1 MAGRDRQR
9 LLRLLPYLGRDRRR
23 LGLTLL
29 LLIPVA
35 FAAAVQP
42 LLVGQAIAVL
52 RRGAAGANESV
63 LPWLQG
69 LDTPDAL
76 RLLVLLLLA
85 AVCTRL
91 GLQGLQSFSVQA
103 IGQRLTARIRD
114 DLFRHALELSLR
126 FHDRTPV
133 GKLLTRLTS
142 DVDAL
147 AEVFGSGAVGVLADL
162 VTLVVIAVTM
172 LAIEWR
178 LGLLLLASQL
188 PVTFGILWL
197 QRCYRRAN
205 YRVREELAQLNAD
218 LQENL
223 QGLEVVQMF
232 RREAVNSARFATTTA
247 AYRQAVTGTILYDSA
262 ISAFIEWVALTA
274 VAAVLALGG
283 WMVSGGAM
291 GLGTLTTFI
300 LYSQRLFDP
309 LRQLAERFTQI
320 QGGLTAVERI
330 GELLEEP
337 IEIQDRSQHGAP
349 VSSAASRRSTGFLP
363 PATAL
368 PAAASAPS
376 ETTLPAASGEV
387 VFEEVSFAYRPDEP
401 ILHGLSF
408 RIAPGEHVALV
419 GPTGSGKSTVIRLL
433 CRLYEPQ
440 HGRILL
446 DGVDIRELPI
456 ASLRQRLGVVLQD
469 TFLFSGNVADNLRLD
484 AEISS
489 DELRRLCGELGLTPL
504 LGRLPDGL
512 ATELR
517 ERGANLSSGERQ
529 LLAVARVAIRNPS
542 VLVMDEATA
551 FLDPST
557 EATLQRDL
565 DALLQQR
572 TAIVIAHRL
581 ATVEAAD
588 RILVLQR
595 GQLVEQGSH
604 RQLRAAGGL
613 YAQLAALQEKGLAAL

>member
-1 MAGRDRQR
+1 MAGLDRQR
-9 LLRLLPYLGRDRRR
+9 LARLLPYLGRDRRR

-52 RRGAAGANESV
+52 RREPTLG
-63 LPWLQG
+63 WLDG
-69 LDTPDAL
+69 MAVPEAL
-76 RLLVLLLLA
+76 RLLVLLLLG
-85 AVCTRL
+85 AVMLRL
-91 GLQGLQSFSVQA
+91 GLQGIQTFNVQA
-103 IGQRLTARIRD
+103 VGQRLTARIRD
-114 DLFRHALELSLR
+114 DLFAHAMALSLR

-162 VTLVVIAVTM
+162 VTLLVIAVTM
-172 LAIEWR
+172 ISIEWR
-178 LGLLLLASQL
+178 LGLLLLVSQV
-188 PVTFGILWL
+188 PVVLGILWL
-197 QRCYRRAN
+197 QGRFRKAN
-205 YRVREELAQLNAD
+205 YRVREELSQLNAD

-232 RREAVNSARFATTTA
+232 RREATNSARFSQVTA
-247 AYRQAVTGTILYDSA
+247 AYREAVNGTILFDSA
-262 ISAFIEWVALTA
+262 ISAFIEWVALSA
-274 VAAVLALGG
+274 VAVVLALGG
-283 WMVSGGAM
+283 WMVLGSAM

-330 GELLEEP
+330 GELLEQP
-337 IEIQDRSQHGAP
+337 IEIADLPASER
-349 VSSAASRRSTGFLP
+349 SAAAIQSGTKR
-363 PATAL
+363 
-368 PAAASAPS
+368 ASA
-376 ETTLPAASGEV
+376 GEV
-387 VFEEVSFAYRPDEP
+387 IFDNVSFAYREDDP
-401 ILHGLSF
+401 ILTDLSF

-419 GPTGSGKSTVIRLL
+419 GPTGSGKTTVIRLL

-440 HGRILL
+440 RGRILL
-446 DGVDIRELPI
+446 DGIDIRQLPI
-456 ASLRQRLGVVLQD
+456 PTLRQRLGVVLQD

-484 AEISS
+484 APISS
-489 DELRRLCGELGLTPL
+489 EALHQICAELGLEPL
-504 LGRLPDGL
+504 LRRLPDGL

-517 ERGANLSSGERQ
+517 ERGGNLSSGERQ
-529 LLAVARVAIRNPS
+529 LLSVARVAIRDPS

-551 FLDPST
+551 FMDPST

-565 DALLQQR
+565 SRLLQQR

-588 RILVLQR
+588 RILVLR
-595 GQLVEQGSH
+595 KGHLIEQGSH
-604 RQLRAAGGL
+604 SELRLAGGV
-613 YAQLAALQEKGLAAL
+613 YAQLADLQERGLAAL

>member
-1 MAGRDRQR
+1 MARLDRQR
-9 LLRLLPYLGRDRRR
+9 LARLLPYLGKDRRR

-52 RRGAAGANESV
+52 RREPTLGWLNGMPVPAA
-63 LPWLQG
+63 LQQ
-69 LDTPDAL
+69 
-76 RLLVLLLLA
+76 LVLLLLL
-85 AVCTRL
+85 AVLLRL
-91 GLQGLQSFSVQA
+91 GLQGIQTFNVQA
-103 IGQRLTARIRD
+103 VGQRLTARIRN
-114 DLFRHALELSLR
+114 DLFAHAMALSLR

-162 VTLVVIAVTM
+162 VTLLVIAVTM
-172 LAIEWR
+172 ISIEWR
-178 LGLLLLASQL
+178 LGLLLLLSQV
-188 PVTFGILWL
+188 PVVLGILWL
-197 QRCYRRAN
+197 QGRYRTAN
-205 YRVREELAQLNAD
+205 YRVREELSQLNAD

-232 RREAVNSARFATTTA
+232 RREATNSARFSRVTTA
-247 AYRQAVTGTILYDSA
+247 YREAVTGTILYDSA
-262 ISAFIEWVALTA
+262 ISAFIEWVALSA
-274 VAAVLALGG
+274 VAVVLALGG
-283 WMVSGGAM
+283 WMVLGSAM

-330 GELLEEP
+330 GELLEQP
-337 IEIQDRSQHGAP
+337 IEIAELP
-349 VSSAASRRSTGFLP
+349 SSERT
-363 PATAL
+363 
-368 PAAASAPS
+368 AAAIQSGSERASA
-376 ETTLPAASGEV
+376 GEV
-387 VFEEVSFAYRPDEP
+387 VFENVSFAYRDDDP
-401 ILHGLSF
+401 ILTNLSF
-408 RIAPGEHVALV
+408 RIGPGEHVALV
-419 GPTGSGKSTVIRLL
+419 GPTGSGKTTVIRLL

-440 HGRILL
+440 QGRILL
-446 DGVDIRELPI
+446 DGVDIRQLPI
-456 ASLRQRLGVVLQD
+456 PTLRQRLGVVLQD

-484 AEISS
+484 APISS
-489 DELRRLCGELGLTPL
+489 DDLQKICAELGLEPL
-504 LGRLPDGL
+504 LRRLPDGL

-517 ERGANLSSGERQ
+517 ERGGNLSSGERQ
-529 LLAVARVAIRNPS
+529 LLSVARVAIRDPS

-551 FLDPST
+551 FMDPST

-565 DALLQQR
+565 ARLLQQR

-581 ATVEAAD
+581 ATVEASD
-588 RILVLQR
+588 RILVLR
-595 GQLVEQGSH
+595 KGHLIEQGTH
-604 RQLRAAGGL
+604 TELRQAGGV
-613 YAQLAALQEKGLAAL
+613 YAQLVDLQERGLAAL

>member
-1 MAGRDRQR
+1 MARRDRER

-23 LGLTLL
+23 LTLTLV

-42 LLVGQAIAVL
+42 LLVGQAISAL
-52 RRGAAGANESV
+52 RGEPT
-63 LPWLQG
+63 LPWLHG
-69 LDTPDAL
+69 LPVPQAL
-76 RLLVLLLLA
+76 RLIVLLLLV
-85 AVCTRL
+85 AVLTRL
-91 GLQGLQSFSVQA
+91 GLQGIQTFNVQA
-103 IGQRLTARIRD
+103 VGQRLTARIRN
-114 DLFRHALELSLR
+114 DLFAHAMALSLR

-162 VTLVVIAVTM
+162 VTLVVIAITM
-172 LAIEWR
+172 ISIEWR
-178 LGLLLLASQL
+178 LGVLLMAAQV
-188 PVTFGILWL
+188 PVTLGILWL
-197 QRCYRRAN
+197 QGRYRKAN
-205 YRVREELAQLNAD
+205 YRVREELGQLNAD

-232 RREAVNSARFATTTA
+232 RREAVNSARFAVTTA
-247 AYRQAVTGTILYDSA
+247 AYKRSVNGTILYDSA
-262 ISAFIEWVALTA
+262 ISAFIEWVALSA
-274 VAAVLALGG
+274 VAVVLALGG
-283 WMVSGGAM
+283 WMVTTGAM

-337 IEIQDRSQHGAP
+337 IEIQDQPSAGFRVPCATAAP
-349 VSSAASRRSTGFLP
+349 VAA
-363 PATAL
+363 
-368 PAAASAPS
+368 
-376 ETTLPAASGEV
+376 EV
-387 VFEEVSFAYRPDEP
+387 VFDNVSFAYRDDEP
-401 ILHGLSF
+401 ILSNLNF
-408 RIAPGEHVALV
+408 RIAPGEHVAIV
-419 GPTGSGKSTVIRLL
+419 GPTGSGKTTVIRLL

-440 HGRILL
+440 QGRILL

-456 ASLRQRLGVVLQD
+456 ATLRQRLGVVLQD

-484 AEISS
+484 ADISS
-489 DELRRLCGELGLTPL
+489 DELRRICGELGLAPL

-517 ERGANLSSGERQ
+517 ERGGNLSSGERQ
-529 LLAVARVAIRNPS
+529 LLSVARVAIRNPS

-551 FLDPST
+551 FMDPST

-565 DALLQQR
+565 DKLLQQR

-588 RILVLQR
+588 RILVLKR
-595 GQLVEQGSH
+595 GRLIEEGNH

-613 YAQLAALQEKGLAAL
+613 YAQLAELQERGLAAL